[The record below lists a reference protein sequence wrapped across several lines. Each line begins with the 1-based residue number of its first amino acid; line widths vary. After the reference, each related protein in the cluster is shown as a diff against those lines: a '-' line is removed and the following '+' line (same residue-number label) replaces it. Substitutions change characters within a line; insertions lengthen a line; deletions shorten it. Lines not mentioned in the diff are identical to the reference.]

1 MKRQKVA
8 AVFTISILYFYNK
21 YYFLFWIESSC
32 WIYVGYLIWSLDLK
46 TGRFISISQWT
57 NIFLHVWQFQHTECN
72 LSYQLQL
79 QMSNSVEWDSL
90 LALLVF
96 CLLWDPRGKGRLWW
110 REAPG
115 SWFIVLAT
123 SCRLLI
129 SLVLLEYCGWR
140 QLQSAWVFSSWVFWK
155 LNLLCTFC
163 NPWEKRA
170 NSLGQ
175 GNTLKKNNRF

>member
-1 MKRQKVA
+1 MQ
-8 AVFTISILYFYNK
+8 FSQPQFCISTINTIFFFEQYLLAEF
-21 YYFLFWIESSC
+21 
-32 WIYVGYLIWSLDLK
+32 YVGYLIWSLDLK
-46 TGRFISISQWT
+46 TGRFISILQWT

-96 CLLWDPRGKGRLWW
+96 RLLWDPRGKGRLWW

-140 QLQSAWVFSSWVFWK
+140 QLQSAWVFSSWVFWR

-163 NPWEKRA
+163 NPWGKRA
-170 NSLGQ
+170 NALGQ
-175 GNTLKKNNRF
+175 AWKYT